1 MGGCLF
7 QVDRSFE
14 MGAYSRWGLH
24 LRVGVYS
31 RWGLHLSVG
40 VYSRWGLHLRVAAYL
55 RWGLHLRVGAYSRWG
70 LHLRVGVYSRWGL
83 HLRVGAYL
91 RLGLHLRVGAYSNKF
106 GIPSVTNCWTRIDSH
121 TRWIPEYNYLS
132 VTQRDYWNRYLKV
145 RVQNSGGAVS
155 IHTLKI
161 VSEFVPTGG
170 NLSKILIKLYKLQEV

>member
-1 MGGCLF
+1 MRKTLVFGRHSEISRKPFGLLEIVENVSKTKRRKNTAQLYSAYLKYFVFHGGCLF
-7 QVDRSFE
+7 QVDRSFQ
-14 MGAYSRWGLH
+14 MGTYSGWGLHLRVSVYSRWGLH

-31 RWGLHLSVG
+31 RWGLHLRVG
-40 VYSRWGLHLRVAAYL
+40 AYL

-121 TRWIPEYNYLS
+121 TR
-132 VTQRDYWNRYLKV
+132 
-145 RVQNSGGAVS
+145 
-155 IHTLKI
+155 
-161 VSEFVPTGG
+161 
-170 NLSKILIKLYKLQEV
+170 